1 MRKWYAPF
9 WMSGILVLASAAGL
23 WGCGSYEKA
32 ETVSEQGAEEIAET
46 SEQNQETDTAPA
58 AQSSLRETEMTQA
71 KLPEF
76 DPADETV
83 YVTTEDGGG

>member
-32 ETVSEQGAEEIAET
+32 ETVSEQAGLAGSALLGII
-46 SEQNQETDTAPA
+46 NQIIGLLWIFQILCSTDNGFA
-58 AQSSLRETEMTQA
+58 
-71 KLPEF
+71 
-76 DPADETV
+76 
-83 YVTTEDGGG
+83 

>member
-9 WMSGILVLASAAGL
+9 LMSGILVLASAAGL

-46 SEQNQETDTAPA
+46 SEQNQETDTGPGGSEQSQGNGDDPGQA
-58 AQSSLRETEMTQA
+58 A
-71 KLPEF
+71 
-76 DPADETV
+76 
-83 YVTTEDGGG
+83 GI